1 MDLYT
6 GFIGKEHFK
15 AIVKLLGY
23 SGIAITIKDCILPN
37 CKSLIQNT
45 LLGYLRNL
53 KVFLPENIRLPK
65 MEYGASGVY
74 QFYQHQLRDVLG
86 YSDMKTQVLHYFRE
100 VGNALIFVMMIERSL
115 NQQEM
120 YDMLQVIIKLA
131 IPSFFQSDGIL
142 KLEFYFNFLFSLH
155 HFVDNIP
162 APM

>member
-120 YDMLQVIIKLA
+120 YDMLQVIIRLA
-131 IPSFFQSDGIL
+131 RLSFFQPDDIL
-142 KLEFYFNFLFSLH
+142 KL
-155 HFVDNIP
+155 
-162 APM
+162 